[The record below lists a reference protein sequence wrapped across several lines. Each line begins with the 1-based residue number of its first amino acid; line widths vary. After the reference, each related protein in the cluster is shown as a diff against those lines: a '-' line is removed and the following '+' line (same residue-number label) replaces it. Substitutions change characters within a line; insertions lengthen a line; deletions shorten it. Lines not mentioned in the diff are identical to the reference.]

1 MAEPPPD
8 RSKGESPDRT
18 PEWGLVATVKAAP
31 EKVAA
36 FVAHHLSL
44 GAARIWLYFDD
55 PADPAAEPLS
65 RLPRVTA
72 TRCDD
77 GHWERLR
84 GRPDRHQN
92 RQSKNAQAAY
102 KACLLPWL
110 GHVDVDEFLWPSR
123 PGSRTVAEILGSL
136 PPGQPTLRMEP
147 FEAMHDPAL
156 PDDIFTAR
164 LFRGPLKQRFAH
176 LRQPV
181 LGAYADLLPEGH
193 LSHTNGKSFFR
204 TGIPGLSPRLH
215 GAFLKGQRL
224 PGPPFDRRLPLLH
237 FHAQDRE
244 GWLKALP
251 FRLTRGAY
259 QYHAALQAHLA
270 SAGPEET
277 AFFYDRTQCLPPDIA
292 QLLREEGRLIEADLD
307 LRRKVAGLAR
317 SAADEPPPDNGQP

>member
-1 MAEPPPD
+1 MAGAPEPGAD
-8 RSKGESPDRT
+8 
-18 PEWGLVATVKAAP
+18 WGLVATVKAAP

-44 GAARIWLYFDD
+44 GAARIWLCFDD
-55 PADPAAEPLS
+55 PAAPAAEPLS
-65 RLPRVTA
+65 RLPRVTV

-77 GHWERLR
+77 GHWQRLR

-92 RQSKNAQAAY
+92 RQSKNAQAVY
-102 KACLLPWL
+102 RACPLPWL
-110 GHVDVDEFLWPSR
+110 GHVDVDEFLWPAQS
-123 PGSRTVAEILGSL
+123 GNRTVAEILGSL
-136 PPGQPTLRMEP
+136 PPEQITLRMEP

-164 LFRGPLKQRFAH
+164 LFRGPLKQNFAH

-181 LGAYADLLPEGH
+181 LGAYAGILPEGH

-215 GAFLKGQRL
+215 GAFLKGVRL

-237 FHAQDRE
+237 FHAQDRQ
-244 GWLKALP
+244 GWLQALP

-259 QYHAALQAHLA
+259 QYHADLQAHLS

-277 AFFYDRTQCLPPDIA
+277 ASFYDRTQCLPPDIA
-292 QLLREEGRLIEADLD
+292 QLLREEGRLIEADLH
-307 LRRKVAGLAR
+307 LRRKVADLAR
-317 SAADEPPPDNGQP
+317 SAADEPPSGNGQP

>member
-1 MAEPPPD
+1 MAAPPPD

-18 PEWGLVATVKAAP
+18 PEWGLVATVKAPP

-72 TRCDD
+72 TRCND

-110 GHVDVDEFLWPSR
+110 GHVDVDEFLWPSP
-123 PGSRTVAEILGSL
+123 PGPRTVAEILGSL
-136 PPGQPTLRMEP
+136 PPGQTTLRMEP

-181 LGAYADLLPEGH
+181 LGAYADILPEGH

-317 SAADEPPPDNGQP
+317 SASDEPPPDNGQP

>member
-1 MAEPPPD
+1 MAAALPD
-8 RSKGESPDRT
+8 
-18 PEWGLVATVKAAP
+18 WGLVATVRAAP

-55 PADPAAEPLS
+55 PADPAVEPLS
-65 RLPRVTA
+65 RIPQVTA

-77 GHWERLR
+77 VHWERLR

-92 RQSKNAQAAY
+92 RQSKNARAAY

-110 GHVDVDEFLWPSR
+110 GHIDVDEFLWPSR
-123 PGSRTVAEILGSL
+123 TVAEILASL

-164 LFRGPLKQRFAH
+164 AFRGPLKQRFAH
-176 LRQPV
+176 LRPAV
-181 LGAYADLLPEGH
+181 LGSYAGILPEGH

-204 TGIPGLSPRLH
+204 TGIPDLSPRLH
-215 GAFLKGQRL
+215 GAFLKGERL

-244 GWLKALP
+244 DWLKALP

-259 QYHAALQAHLA
+259 QYHAGMQAHLSA
-270 SAGPEET
+270 AGPEEIG
-277 AFFYDRTQCLPPDIA
+277 FFYDRTQCLSPDLA
-292 QLLREEGRLIEADLD
+292 ALLREEGRLIEADLH
-307 LRRKVAGLAR
+307 LREKVAQLVRG
-317 SAADEPPPDNGQP
+317 AAGE

>member
-1 MAEPPPD
+1 MDSAPD
-8 RSKGESPDRT
+8 
-18 PEWGLVATVKAAP
+18 WGLVATVKAAP

-44 GAARIWLYFDD
+44 GAARIWLCFDD
-55 PADPAAEPLS
+55 PADPTAEPLS
-65 RLPRVTA
+65 RLPRVT
-72 TRCDD
+72 TIRCDD
-77 GHWERLR
+77 SHWDRLH

-92 RQSKNAQAAY
+92 RQSKNAQAVY
-102 KACLLPWL
+102 RACPLPWL
-110 GHVDVDEFLWPSR
+110 GHLDVDEFLWPAQ
-123 PGSRTVAEILGSL
+123 PVAEILGSL

-176 LRQPV
+176 LRPPV
-181 LGAYADLLPEGH
+181 LGAYAAILPDGH

-215 GAFLKGQRL
+215 GAFLRGERL
-224 PGPPFDRRLPLLH
+224 PGPPFDRRLSLLH
-237 FHAQDRE
+237 FHAQDRQ
-244 GWLKALP
+244 GWLQALP

-259 QYHAALQAHLA
+259 QYHAELQTHLA
-270 SAGPEET
+270 AAGPEEI

-292 QLLREEGRLIEADLD
+292 QLLREEGRLIEADLG
-307 LRRKVAGLAR
+307 LRRKVAELK
-317 SAADEPPPDNGQP
+317 PPAPRPVSGPR

>member
-1 MAEPPPD
+1 MTGAPET
-8 RSKGESPDRT
+8 GA
-18 PEWGLVATVKAAP
+18 EWGLVATVKAAP

-77 GHWERLR
+77 SHWQRLR

-102 KACLLPWL
+102 STCPLPWL
-110 GHVDVDEFLWPSR
+110 GHLDVDEFLWPAQ
-123 PGSRTVAEILGSL
+123 PVAEILGSL

-156 PDDIFTAR
+156 PPALPDNIFTAR
-164 LFRGPLKQRFAH
+164 LFRGPLKQHFAH
-176 LRQPV
+176 LRPPV
-181 LGAYADLLPEGH
+181 LGAYAGMLPEGH

-215 GAFLKGQRL
+215 GAFLDGQRL

-244 GWLKALP
+244 GWLQALP

-259 QYHAALQAHLA
+259 QYHAELQAHLA
-270 SAGPEET
+270 AAGPEEI
-277 AFFYDRTQCLPPDIA
+277 ARFYDRTQRLSPDTA
-292 QLLREEGRLIEADLD
+292 QLLREEARLIEADLH
-307 LRRKVAGLAR
+307 LRDKVARLAR
-317 SAADEPPPDNGQP
+317 DAAGE

>member
-1 MAEPPPD
+1 MAGALPD
-8 RSKGESPDRT
+8 
-18 PEWGLVATVKAAP
+18 WGLVATVRAAP

-65 RLPRVTA
+65 RIPQVTV

-92 RQSKNAQAAY
+92 RQSKNARAAY

-110 GHVDVDEFLWPSR
+110 GHIDVDEFLWPAR
-123 PGSRTVAEILGSL
+123 PVAEILGSL
-136 PPGQPTLRMEP
+136 PPGQSTLRMEP

-164 LFRGPLKQRFAH
+164 AFRGPLKPRFAH
-176 LRQPV
+176 LRPAV
-181 LGAYADLLPEGH
+181 LGSYAGILPEGH

-215 GAFLKGQRL
+215 GAFLKGERL

-244 GWLKALP
+244 DWLKALP

-259 QYHAALQAHLA
+259 QYHAGLQAHLA
-270 SAGPEET
+270 AAGPEET
-277 AFFYDRTQCLPPDIA
+277 AFFYDRTQCLPPDLA
-292 QLLREEGRLIEADLD
+292 ALLREEGRLIEADLH
-307 LRRKVAGLAR
+307 LREKVAALAR
-317 SAADEPPPDNGQP
+317 GAAGE